1 MDLAQIIIN
10 IFEPKSFISFIS
22 IFLGIFAYW
31 FYLYIKELR
40 EKFNFSDELREVVNK
55 YLKTGQITVR
65 EYGGLIRIVAQM
77 GNY

>member
-1 MDLAQIIIN
+1 MDLQQIIIN
-10 IFEPKSFISFIS
+10 IFESKIFISLIS
-22 IFLGIFAYW
+22 LFFGVVLFN